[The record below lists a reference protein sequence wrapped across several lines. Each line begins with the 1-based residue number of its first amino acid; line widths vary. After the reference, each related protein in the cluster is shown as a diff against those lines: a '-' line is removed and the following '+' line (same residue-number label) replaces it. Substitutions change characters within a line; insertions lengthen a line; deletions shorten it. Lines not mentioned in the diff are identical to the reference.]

1 MPLIKKILSASCLC
15 ILLGAQVVWAAPGD
29 EQLKESLR
37 RILKE
42 NPEILFEVLSEHS
55 DQVLDLVQNAA
66 EARRR
71 EAMTANWDNDA
82 DQPKQLNFEGRP
94 VFGRADAPVT
104 IVAYSDFLCPF
115 CEKAHLVVNDVL
127 KEYSRD
133 VRFVFKNYPLAKL
146 HPNAEIAAKYYIAAG
161 LQDSA
166 KAMAMHDTL
175 FSNQG
180 RLARDGEE
188 YLKTVGGAVGLD
200 VERLSA
206 DAHGGKVA
214 AMLAEDQ
221 GEARRMG
228 IKGAPFFVVN
238 DLILPGS
245 PEHEVLVQAIQKA
258 LSLK

>member
-1 MPLIKKILSASCLC
+1 MFAVKRVFLLSCLF
-15 ILLGAQVVWAAPGD
+15 ILLNTPVVSAAPGD

-42 NPEILFEVLSEHS
+42 NPEILIDVLAEHNE
-55 DQVLDLVQNAA
+55 QLLDLVQKAA
-66 EARRR
+66 ETRRR
-71 EAMTANWDNDA
+71 EAMTANWDTDA
-82 DQPKQLNFEGRP
+82 AQPKDLNFTGRP
-94 VFGRADAPVT
+94 VFGRVDAPVT

-127 KEYSRD
+127 KEYAQD

-146 HPNAEIAAKYYIAAG
+146 HPNAEISAKYYIAAG
-161 LQDSA
+161 LQDSD

-175 FSNQG
+175 FANQG

-200 VERLSA
+200 VEQLST

-221 GEARRMG
+221 GEARSMG
-228 IKGAPFFVVN
+228 IKGAPFLVIN
-238 DLILPGS
+238 NLILPGA
-245 PEHEVLVQAIQKA
+245 PDRALLEEAIQKA
-258 LSLK
+258 LSLR